1 MSRSSVVLRFL
12 AEPSTVNYGGKVHG
26 GTAMKWIDEAAY
38 ACASAW
44 SGLYCVTASVGNIN
58 FINPIS
64 IGDLVEVEA
73 KIISTG
79 TSSMNIHVV
88 VSSGKPTEEELV
100 KTTECNI
107 VMVAVNQHGKPT
119 PVRPFTPEAQI
130 NQKQLTEEAR

>member
-1 MSRSSVVLRFL
+1 MARSSIVLRFL

-38 ACASAW
+38 ACSAAW

-58 FINPIS
+58 FIHPIS

-73 KIISTG
+73 KIVKTG

-88 VSSGKPTEEELV
+88 VSSGKPTEEELI

-119 PVRPFTPEAQI
+119 PVKPFTGEV
-130 NQKQLTEEAR
+130 K

>member
-1 MSRSSVVLRFL
+1 M

-38 ACASAW
+38 ACSAAW
-44 SGLYCVTASVGNIN
+44 SGLYYVTASVGNIN
-58 FINPIS
+58 FIHPIS

-73 KIISTG
+73 KIVKTG

-88 VSSGKPTEEELV
+88 VSSGKPTEEELI

-107 VMVAVNQHGKPT
+107 VMVAVSQHGKPT
-119 PVRPFTPEAQI
+119 PVKPFTGEV
-130 NQKQLTEEAR
+130 K

>member
-38 ACASAW
+38 ACSAAW

-58 FINPIS
+58 FIHPIS

-73 KIISTG
+73 KIIKTG

-88 VSSGKPTEEELV
+88 VSSGKPTEEELI

-119 PVRPFTPEAQI
+119 PVRPFTGNEI
-130 NQKQLTEEAR
+130 NQK

>member
-1 MSRSSVVLRFL
+1 MLRFL

-107 VMVAVNQHGKPT
+107 VMVAVNQYRKPT
-119 PVRPFTPEAQI
+119 PVKPFTPEAQI
-130 NQKQLTEEAR
+130 NSKKLTEEAR

>member
-1 MSRSSVVLRFL
+1 MGRSSVVLRFL

-38 ACASAW
+38 ACSAAW

-58 FINPIS
+58 FIHPIS

-73 KIISTG
+73 KIIKTG
-79 TSSMNIHVV
+79 SSSMNIHVV
-88 VSSGKPTEEELV
+88 VSSGRPTEEELI

-119 PVRPFTPEAQI
+119 PVKPFTGEV
-130 NQKQLTEEAR
+130 K

>member
-38 ACASAW
+38 ACSAAW

-58 FINPIS
+58 FIHPIS

-73 KIISTG
+73 KIIKTG

-88 VSSGKPTEEELV
+88 VSSGKPTEEALF

-107 VMVAVNQHGKPT
+107 VMVVVNQHGKPT
-119 PVRPFTPEAQI
+119 PVRPFTGNEI

>member
-1 MSRSSVVLRFL
+1 MGRSTVVLRFL

-38 ACASAW
+38 ACSAAW

-58 FINPIS
+58 FIHPIS

-73 KIISTG
+73 KMVKTG
-79 TSSMNIHVV
+79 TSSMNINVV
-88 VSSGKPTEEELV
+88 VSSGKPTEEELI

-119 PVRPFTPEAQI
+119 PVKPFTG
-130 NQKQLTEEAR
+130 EEQ

>member
-1 MSRSSVVLRFL
+1 MGRSTVVLRFL

-38 ACASAW
+38 ACSAAW

-58 FINPIS
+58 FIHPIS

-73 KIISTG
+73 KIVKTG
-79 TSSMNIHVV
+79 TSSMNVNVV
-88 VSSGKPTEEELV
+88 VSSGKPTEEELI

-119 PVRPFTPEAQI
+119 PVKPFTG
-130 NQKQLTEEAR
+130 EEQ

>member
-38 ACASAW
+38 ACSAAW

-58 FINPIS
+58 FIHPIS

-73 KIISTG
+73 KIIKTG

-88 VSSGKPTEEELV
+88 VSSGKPTEEALF

-119 PVRPFTPEAQI
+119 PVRPFTGNEI

>member
-38 ACASAW
+38 TCASAW

-79 TSSMNIHVV
+79 SSCMNIHVV

-107 VMVAVNQHGKPT
+107 VMVAVNQYRKPT
-119 PVRPFTPEAQI
+119 PVKPFTPEAEI
-130 NQKQLTEEAR
+130 NSKKLTEEAR

>member
-1 MSRSSVVLRFL
+1 MGRSSVVLRFL

-88 VSSGKPTEEELV
+88 VSSGKPTEEELI

-107 VMVAVNQHGKPT
+107 VMVAVNQYRKPT
-119 PVRPFTPEAQI
+119 PVKPFTPGTQI
-130 NQKQLTEEAR
+130 NSKQLTEEAT

>member
-38 ACASAW
+38 ACSAAW

-58 FINPIS
+58 FIHPIS

-73 KIISTG
+73 KIIKTG

-88 VSSGKPTEEELV
+88 VSSGKPTEEELI

-119 PVRPFTPEAQI
+119 PVKPFTGNEI
-130 NQKQLTEEAR
+130 NQK

>member
-73 KIISTG
+73 KIINTG

-107 VMVAVNQHGKPT
+107 VMVAVNQYRKPT
-119 PVRPFTPEAQI
+119 PVKPFTPEAQI
-130 NQKQLTEEAR
+130 NSKKLTEEAR

>member
-1 MSRSSVVLRFL
+1 M

-38 ACASAW
+38 ACSAAW

-58 FINPIS
+58 FIHPIS

-73 KIISTG
+73 KIVKTG
-79 TSSMNIHVV
+79 SSSMNIHVV
-88 VSSGKPTEEELV
+88 VSSGKPTEEELI

-119 PVRPFTPEAQI
+119 PVKPFTGEV
-130 NQKQLTEEAR
+130 K

>member
-1 MSRSSVVLRFL
+1 MSRTSVVLRFL

-38 ACASAW
+38 ACSAAW

-58 FINPIS
+58 FIHPIS

-73 KIISTG
+73 KIIKTG

-88 VSSGKPTEEELV
+88 VSSGKPTEEELI

-119 PVRPFTPEAQI
+119 PVKPFTGNEI
-130 NQKQLTEEAR
+130 NQK

>member
-38 ACASAW
+38 ACSAAW

-58 FINPIS
+58 FIHPIS

-73 KIISTG
+73 KIIKTG

-88 VSSGKPTEEELV
+88 VSSGKPTEEELI

-119 PVRPFTPEAQI
+119 PVKPFTG
-130 NQKQLTEEAR
+130 N

>member
-38 ACASAW
+38 ACSAAW

-58 FINPIS
+58 FIHPIS

-73 KIISTG
+73 KIIKTG

-88 VSSGKPTEEELV
+88 VSSGKPTEEELI

-119 PVRPFTPEAQI
+119 PVRPFTGNEI
-130 NQKQLTEEAR
+130 TQKQLTEEAR

>member
-38 ACASAW
+38 ACSAAW

-58 FINPIS
+58 FIHPIS

-73 KIISTG
+73 KIIKTG

-88 VSSGKPTEEELV
+88 VSSGKPTEEELI

-119 PVRPFTPEAQI
+119 PVRPFTDNEI
-130 NQKQLTEEAR
+130 NQK

>member
-12 AEPSTVNYGGKVHG
+12 AEPSAVNFGGKVHG

-58 FINPIS
+58 FIHPIS

-73 KIISTG
+73 RILKTG
-79 TSSMNIHVV
+79 TSSMSIHVV
-88 VSSGKPTEEELV
+88 VSSGKPTEEVLI

-107 VMVAVNQHGKPT
+107 VMVAVNQHGKST
-119 PVRPFTPEAQI
+119 PVKPFQVS
-130 NQKQLTEEAR
+130 

>member
-1 MSRSSVVLRFL
+1 MAKSRVVLRFL

-38 ACASAW
+38 ACSAAW

-58 FINPIS
+58 FIHPIS

-73 KIISTG
+73 KILKTG

-88 VSSGKPTEEELV
+88 VSSGKPTEEELI

-119 PVRPFTPEAQI
+119 PVKPFTGEAQ
-130 NQKQLTEEAR
+130 

>member
-88 VSSGKPTEEELV
+88 VSSGKPTEEGLV

-107 VMVAVNQHGKPT
+107 VMVAVNQYRKPT
-119 PVRPFTPEAQI
+119 PVKPFTPEAQI
-130 NQKQLTEEAR
+130 NSKKLTEEAR

>member
-1 MSRSSVVLRFL
+1 MGRSSVVLRFL
-12 AEPSTVNYGGKVHG
+12 AEPSTVNFGGKVHG

-38 ACASAW
+38 ACAAAW

-58 FINPIS
+58 FIHPIS

-73 KIISTG
+73 RIVKTG

-88 VSSGKPTEEELV
+88 VSSGKPTEEELI

-107 VMVAVNQHGKPT
+107 VMVAVNQYGKPT
-119 PVRPFTPEAQI
+119 PVKPFI
-130 NQKQLTEEAR
+130 S

>member
-38 ACASAW
+38 ACSAAW

-58 FINPIS
+58 FIHPIS

-73 KIISTG
+73 KIIKTG

-88 VSSGKPTEEELV
+88 VSSGKPTEEALF

-119 PVRPFTPEAQI
+119 PVKPFTGNEI
-130 NQKQLTEEAR
+130 NQK

>member
-1 MSRSSVVLRFL
+1 MLRFL

-107 VMVAVNQHGKPT
+107 VMVAVNQYRKPT
-119 PVRPFTPEAQI
+119 PVKLFTPEAQI
-130 NQKQLTEEAR
+130 NSKKLTEEAR

>member
-79 TSSMNIHVV
+79 NSSMNIHVV
-88 VSSGKPTEEELV
+88 VSSGKPTEEELI

-107 VMVAVNQHGKPT
+107 VMVAVNQYRKPT
-119 PVRPFTPEAQI
+119 PVKPFTPEVKI
-130 NQKQLTEEAR
+130 NSKQLTEEAR

>member
-38 ACASAW
+38 ACSAAW

-58 FINPIS
+58 FIHPIS

-73 KIISTG
+73 KIIKTG

-88 VSSGKPTEEELV
+88 VSSGKPTEEELI

-107 VMVAVNQHGKPT
+107 VMVTVNQHGKPT
-119 PVRPFTPEAQI
+119 PVRPFTGNEI
-130 NQKQLTEEAR
+130 NQK

>member
-1 MSRSSVVLRFL
+1 MARSKVVLRFL

-38 ACASAW
+38 ACSAAW

-58 FINPIS
+58 FIHPIS

-73 KIISTG
+73 KIVKTG

-88 VSSGKPTEEELV
+88 VSSGKPTEEELI

-119 PVRPFTPEAQI
+119 PVKPFTGEAQ
-130 NQKQLTEEAR
+130 

>member
-1 MSRSSVVLRFL
+1 MGRSSVVLRFL
-12 AEPSTVNYGGKVHG
+12 AEPSTVNFGGKVHG

-38 ACASAW
+38 ACAAAW

-58 FINPIS
+58 FIHPIS

-73 KIISTG
+73 RIVTTG

-88 VSSGKPTEEELV
+88 VSSGKPTEEELI

-107 VMVAVNQHGKPT
+107 VMVAVNQYGKPT
-119 PVRPFTPEAQI
+119 PVKSFVGEM
-130 NQKQLTEEAR
+130 N

>member
-1 MSRSSVVLRFL
+1 MLRFL

-38 ACASAW
+38 ACSAAW

-58 FINPIS
+58 FIHPIS

-73 KIISTG
+73 KIIKTG

-88 VSSGKPTEEELV
+88 VSSGKPTEEELI

-119 PVRPFTPEAQI
+119 PVRPFTGNEI
-130 NQKQLTEEAR
+130 NQK

>member
-1 MSRSSVVLRFL
+1 MARSRVVLRFL

-38 ACASAW
+38 ACSAAW

-58 FINPIS
+58 FIHPIS

-73 KIISTG
+73 KIVKTG

-88 VSSGKPTEEELV
+88 VSSGKPTEEELI

-119 PVRPFTPEAQI
+119 PVKPFTGEV
-130 NQKQLTEEAR
+130 K

>member
-1 MSRSSVVLRFL
+1 MSRSSIKLRFL

-107 VMVAVNQHGKPT
+107 VMVAVNQYRKPT
-119 PVRPFTPEAQI
+119 PVKPFTPGALI
-130 NQKQLTEEAR
+130 NSKQLTEEAR

>member
-1 MSRSSVVLRFL
+1 MGRSTVVLRFL

-38 ACASAW
+38 ACSAAW

-58 FINPIS
+58 FIHPIS

-73 KIISTG
+73 KIVKTG
-79 TSSMNIHVV
+79 TSSMNINVV
-88 VSSGKPTEEELV
+88 VSSGKPTEEELI

-119 PVRPFTPEAQI
+119 PVKPFTG
-130 NQKQLTEEAR
+130 EEQ

>member
-1 MSRSSVVLRFL
+1 MARSSVVLRFL

-38 ACASAW
+38 ACSAAW

-58 FINPIS
+58 FIHPIS

-73 KIISTG
+73 KIVKTG

-88 VSSGKPTEEELV
+88 VSSGKPTEEELI

-119 PVRPFTPEAQI
+119 PVKPFTGEV
-130 NQKQLTEEAR
+130 K